1 MIENITFVMM
11 WDNLCPPLVTTS
23 GVPYKPLASQVEQML
38 TSIVLHSAHLYRA
51 PIMSCS
57 QLRVR
62 QPEGSDVNLEKYE
75 LGAPVASMLKGYS
88 KWKG

>member
-1 MIENITFVMM
+1 
-11 WDNLCPPLVTTS
+11 
-23 GVPYKPLASQVEQML
+23 
-38 TSIVLHSAHLYRA
+38 
-51 PIMSCS
+51 MSCS

-75 LGAPVASMLKGYS
+75 LGASVASMLKGYS